1 MVHKGGRVGRC
12 GVPGNLGLIL
22 AQNSEYEAAFQW
34 FALAAGE
41 GDTAAMNNLAAFYMR
56 GLGVAQNIPQAFVIL
71 EKVAGQG
78 DPNDQL
84 QLGMMYLQ
92 GMAGVPDM
100 AKRLKWRNRSARQ
113 GYADAQ
119 MRLGAVLSENEG
131 LSKDQLVLAYKWIHL
146 ESMQGTENAGPMLKG
161 LALQMTQEQIAD
173 AKRRAAAW
181 QPGQPGQPGSGK

>member
-1 MVHKGGRVGRC
+1 MGSQV
-12 GVPGNLGLIL
+12 NLGLIL
-22 AQNSEYEAAFQW
+22 AQNSEYDAAFQW

-84 QLGMMYLQ
+84 QFGMMYLQ

-100 AKRLKWRNRSARQ
+100 AKRLKWRNRSAGQ

-131 LSKDQLVLAYKWIHL
+131 LSKD
-146 ESMQGTENAGPMLKG
+146 
-161 LALQMTQEQIAD
+161 
-173 AKRRAAAW
+173 
-181 QPGQPGQPGSGK
+181 